1 MGHWGF
7 SIRSPDSWVSHWI
20 LQYLLLHC
28 TLYPMEQQLLAIFM
42 KYKLNSLEFLTKAHP
57 RPNDNSGGWRLE
69 LTVLFS
75 TFARLITI
83 LGSSNISDL
92 YPRILQI
99 NHSSSQEST
108 KSATFLGTITSY
120 KFWPTTY
127 LYVVVALKLEASRD
141 EEASVRAWLS
151 RRRRRIDNWFWW
163 IAPTNRNYQ
172 SIW

>member
-1 MGHWGF
+1 
-7 SIRSPDSWVSHWI
+7 
-20 LQYLLLHC
+20 
-28 TLYPMEQQLLAIFM
+28 M
-42 KYKLNSLEFLTKAHP
+42 KART
-57 RPNDNSGGWRLE
+57 D
-69 LTVLFS
+69 TVIFS

-99 NHSSSQEST
+99 NHSSLQEST

-141 EEASVRAWLS
+141 EEASVRA
-151 RRRRRIDNWFWW
+151 
-163 IAPTNRNYQ
+163 
-172 SIW
+172 